1 MIGRFS
7 RKLGAPAVA
16 RLFSEEV
23 KQKMQITLRSPYKT
37 FMKNFDGFSRIVGQT
52 TEGALVIQSKQPA
65 AAYILL
71 PGTLKVQLTEERK
84 DTTGEFVHSGGFAV
98 IHPNNTV
105 DISLFEAFDKNEIE
119 FSKVSES
126 DASGNANS
134 ATGKYVE
141 QIKREAKK
149 GYARLS

>member
-1 MIGRFS
+1 M
-7 RKLGAPAVA
+7 A

-23 KQKMQITLRSPYKT
+23 KQKMQMTLRSPYKT
-37 FMKNFDGFSRIVGQT
+37 YIKNFDGFSRIVGQT
-52 TEGALVIQSKQPA
+52 SEGALVIQSKQPP

-84 DTTGEFVHSGGFAV
+84 DTSGEFAHAGGFAV

-105 DISLFEAFDKNEIE
+105 DISLFEAFDKNELQ
-119 FSKVSES
+119 FAKVSEA

-134 ATGKYVE
+134 PTGKYVE

-149 GYARLS
+149 GYARLA